1 MRNTID
7 KATIWWAIIQ
17 DCMDKIG
24 SWMIDSERDP
34 GGGLDNIL
42 GQDWKYLDN
51 ILDLD
56 FSTYLLL
63 SADYIAKCVLADRR
77 S

>member
-42 GQDWKYLDN
+42 GQDNPIGN
-51 ILDLD
+51 IWT
-56 FSTYLLL
+56 TY
-63 SADYIAKCVLADRR
+63 
-77 S
+77 